1 MTFDELNLTR
11 PLLNALGD
19 LGFTEPT
26 PIQHKVFSAV
36 MSGRDVC
43 GIAQTGTGKTLAYL
57 LPLLRQWQYSK
68 EKLPQQLILVPTR
81 ELVVQVV
88 ETIRQLSTYTN
99 LTVVGVYGG
108 GNIKVQ
114 MAELAGGADVVVAT
128 PGRLIDLVMNKTL
141 KPKGI
146 KKLVIDEV
154 DEMLNLGFRAQLNTV
169 LDLLP
174 PKRQNL
180 LFSAT
185 MTDEVEALMT
195 VHFNNPLRIEAA
207 PVGTPLASIAQ
218 KAYEV
223 PNFYTKINLLKMLV
237 TQDLDMTK
245 VLVFVSTKKLADQL
259 FDEMEN
265 RFPGQVGV
273 IHSNKAQNN
282 RFETVRRFQ
291 EGEDLVLIATDIVAR
306 GLDLTGVSHVI
317 NFDLPEE
324 PENYI
329 HRIGRTG
336 RADQEG
342 IAISFIAER
351 EKEFQ
356 EKIEELMKYEIP
368 KVPLPE
374 KLEISEVLTRDEE
387 PQIEMKN
394 ILIKPPKRDDVGP
407 AFHEK
412 IDKNKKVNVRR
423 DIAAEKMAKYGR
435 PIRRGAKKGKS

>member
-1 MTFDELNLTR
+1 
-11 PLLNALGD
+11 
-19 LGFTEPT
+19 
-26 PIQHKVFSAV
+26 
-36 MSGRDVC
+36 
-43 GIAQTGTGKTLAYL
+43 
-57 LPLLRQWQYSK
+57 
-68 EKLPQQLILVPTR
+68 
-81 ELVVQVV
+81 
-88 ETIRQLSTYTN
+88 
-99 LTVVGVYGG
+99 
-108 GNIKVQ
+108 
-114 MAELAGGADVVVAT
+114 
-128 PGRLIDLVMNKTL
+128 
-141 KPKGI
+141 
-146 KKLVIDEV
+146 
-154 DEMLNLGFRAQLNTV
+154 
-169 LDLLP
+169 
-174 PKRQNL
+174 
-180 LFSAT
+180 
-185 MTDEVEALMT
+185 MTDEVEALMA

-207 PVGTPLASIAQ
+207 PAGTPLASISQ

-265 RFPGQVGV
+265 RFPNQVGV

-282 RFETVRRFQ
+282 RFETVRKFQ

-342 IAISFIAER
+342 IAISFILER

-356 EKIEELMKYEIP
+356 EKIEELMNYEIP

-374 KLEISEVLTRDEE
+374 KLEISEVLTPDEE
-387 PQIEMKN
+387 PQVPQRN
-394 ILIKPPKRDDVGP
+394 ILKVPKREDVGP

-412 IDKNKKVNVRR
+412 IAKNKKVNVRR

-435 PIRRGAKKGKS
+435 PIRRGAKKGK

>member
-1 MTFDELNLTR
+1 MLKSTLIT
-11 PLLNALGD
+11 LLLLAASAIPIWVEAQNIYKCGSSYSQ
-19 LGFTEPT
+19 T
-26 PIQHKVFSAV
+26 P
-36 MSGRDVC
+36 C
-43 GIAQTGTGKTLAYL
+43 
-57 LPLLRQWQYSK
+57 
-68 EKLPQQLILVPTR
+68 
-81 ELVVQVV
+81 
-88 ETIRQLSTYTN
+88 
-99 LTVVGVYGG
+99 
-108 GNIKVQ
+108 
-114 MAELAGGADVVVAT
+114 AGGQVLNVDDARSPAQQQQTQEAT
-128 PGRLIDLVMNKTL
+128 
-141 KPKGI
+141 
-146 KKLVIDEV
+146 
-154 DEMLNLGFRAQLNTV
+154 
-169 LDLLP
+169 
-174 PKRQNL
+174 
-180 LFSAT
+180 
-185 MTDEVEALMT
+185 
-195 VHFNNPLRIEAA
+195 NNA
-207 PVGTPLASIAQ
+207 
-218 KAYEV
+218 
-223 PNFYTKINLLKMLV
+223 
-237 TQDLDMTK
+237 
-245 VLVFVSTKKLADQL
+245 KKLADQL

-342 IAISFIAER
+342 IAISFISER

-356 EKIEELMKYEIP
+356 EKIEELMNYEIP

-374 KLEISEVLTRDEE
+374 KLEISEVLTREEE